1 MLRNEI
7 KVSHVQAIFA
17 VNYMGLVRC
26 CKSFLP
32 ILKQQ
37 AIEKTH
43 TDARILNVISMA
55 GIIAGPG
62 MTPYFASKHA
72 ALAFTSGLRM
82 ELKAFGIQVSAVNP
96 AFHET
101 PLVNAIGDMLT
112 SVWEGLPEERR
123 KEYGEGTYCVLQSNR
138 NCSSL
143 FLLETHDCFNLIP
156 RYDTRQNIL
165 SDTV

>member
-1 MLRNEI
+1 
-7 KVSHVQAIFA
+7 
-17 VNYMGLVRC
+17 MGLVRC

-32 ILKQQ
+32 IFKKQ

-72 ALAFTSGLRM
+72 ALAFTTGLRM

-101 PLVNAIGDMLT
+101 PLVNSIGDTLT
-112 SVWEGLPEERR
+112 SVWEGLPEEKR
-123 KEYGEGTYCVLQSNR
+123 KEYGEGTYVYCVWDKNLAHSSR
-138 NCSSL
+138 NLSCSCS
-143 FLLETHDCFNLIP
+143 
-156 RYDTRQNIL
+156 
-165 SDTV
+165 

>member
-1 MLRNEI
+1 VCNMPPNEI
-7 KVSHVQAIFA
+7 NVSHVQAIFA

-32 ILKQQ
+32 
-37 AIEKTH
+37 
-43 TDARILNVISMA
+43 
-55 GIIAGPG
+55 GPG

-101 PLVNAIGDMLT
+101 PLVNSIGDMLT

-123 KEYGEGTYCVLQSNR
+123 KEYGEGMYCGW
-138 NCSSL
+138 
-143 FLLETHDCFNLIP
+143 DKI
-156 RYDTRQNIL
+156 
-165 SDTV
+165 